1 MRKVFITFTSFA
13 LLMLAF
19 NFASAQKHR
28 LPELRYD
35 YGALEPAIDARTM
48 YIHYHKH
55 HKAYVDNLN
64 NAIRGTEA
72 EELSLEEILINI
84 SEFSDDVRNNGGGH
98 YNHNLYWK
106 VMSPQRGR
114 LGNQGLLAEK
124 IALYFSSKDKLIEE
138 INQAAMGIFGSGWV
152 WLIITPDHKLKVVT
166 TANQDNPLMDTEEHR
181 GVPIL
186 GIDIWEHAYY
196 IQYQNRRAEYLKNF
210 WRVVDW
216 RIVYANMEKA
226 MESEL
231 LLKLK

>member
-1 MRKVFITFTSFA
+1 MRKIFITFTSFA
-13 LLMLAF
+13 ILMFAF
-19 NFASAQKHR
+19 YFASAQKHR

-124 IALYFSSKDKLIEE
+124 IALYFSSKDELIEE

-166 TANQDNPLMDTEEHR
+166 TANQDNPLMDTEELR
-181 GVPIL
+181 GIPIL